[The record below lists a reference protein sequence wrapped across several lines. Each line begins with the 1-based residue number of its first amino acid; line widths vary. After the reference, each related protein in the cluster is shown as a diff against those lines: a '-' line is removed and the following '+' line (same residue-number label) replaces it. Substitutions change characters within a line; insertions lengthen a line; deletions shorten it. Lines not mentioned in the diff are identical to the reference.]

1 VIRVVVLAADRQVRL
16 ELRAALTAPGF
27 DVLADVATINGAETA
42 LRSMAPDAVAL
53 DPALPGVSAAE
64 ACARLS
70 TAQDDVAIILCTTAP
85 DVASVRPALDAGV
98 RALVVRSPG
107 DAGALRS
114 VVRRAVGGETIID
127 PRATAQPDEPFDRPA
142 LSAREQD
149 VLALVGEGLTNAE
162 IGRRLYLS
170 RHTVKEYL
178 STAMR
183 KLGVSSRVEAALV
196 AAQGGLLARPEPEE
210 GAIGEPA
217 GVTVELVQPGG
228 LSGPADSDISIPVV
242 KLRNG

>member
-1 VIRVVVLAADRQVRL
+1 MIRLVVVAAERQVRE

-27 DVLADVATINGAETA
+27 EVLADVATLHGAEAA
-42 LRSMAPDAVAL
+42 LRTMAPGAVVL
-53 DPALPGVSAAE
+53 DPALPGVPAAE
-64 ACARLS
+64 ACARLL
-70 TAQDDVAIILCTTAP
+70 AVRDDAAVVLCTPA
-85 DVASVRPALDAGV
+85 DGVAALRPALDAGV
-98 RALVVRSPG
+98 RAVVVRSPG

-114 VVRRAVGGETIID
+114 IVRRAVGGETIID
-127 PRATAQPDEPFDRPA
+127 PRATAAEVPLDRPA

-149 VLALVGEGLTNAE
+149 VLTLVAEGLTNAE

-178 STAMR
+178 SAAMR

-196 AAQGGLLARPEPEE
+196 AAQGGLLAAPPRNE
-210 GAIGEPA
+210 GAISPPA
-217 GVTVELVQPGG
+217 FATAEIAPPRALPGQ
-228 LSGPADSDISIPVV
+228 ADSDISIPAV